1 MEKRILVIDD
11 DESFLRMIA
20 RVLQLEGYR
29 VDTAK
34 TGKEAIEK
42 SNANSYNLAI
52 IDLRLPDMDGTDLL
66 TALRDPTPR
75 TIKIMLTGHV
85 SAGDKTEAI
94 KKNADGYLVKPIA
107 TVELLKTIKDHLEKQ
122 SAAIQGPSCAA

>member
-20 RVLQLEGYR
+20 RVLQLEGYK
-29 VDTAK
+29 VETAK

-42 SNANSYNLAI
+42 SNQDSYNLAI

-66 TALRDPTPR
+66 TAMRETKPR
-75 TIKIMLTGHV
+75 MVKIMLTGHV
-85 SAGDKTEAI
+85 SPGDKAEAI
-94 KKNADGYLVKPIA
+94 KMNADAYLVKPIG
-107 TVELLKTIKDHLEKQ
+107 TIDLLRTIKEHLERQ
-122 SAAIQGPSCAA
+122 TAETNT